1 MKYAI
6 TGSTIIDGTGRDPMD
21 NAVVLVEGKK
31 ITEIGFK
38 DEVSLSGAEEIK
50 ADGRWLL
57 PGLIDLHVHLFNS
70 SFISLNPKGSYQ
82 AYAGVLAA
90 KNLRTTLQAGVT
102 TVRGVSDLDRID
114 LALRDAVERGV
125 ILGSRVFG
133 AGKGIC
139 MTGGHGS
146 GWPAVMHEVDSPW
159 AVRKAVREEVKAG
172 VDLIKLLSSHR
183 TDNREFTQEE
193 INAGVDEGHGLGK
206 KVAIH
211 AANHVS
217 VLQAAEAGVDTIEHG
232 SFVDEKAADLM
243 AEKNITIIPTLWVKN
258 HIPKRI
264 EKQRKE
270 SSDRPLWNLDAK
282 DLEVTDTWFKRCV
295 EQLPKT
301 LKLVR
306 SKKIRIGTGTDNV
319 FPDQPFTMI
328 PEEMEWMTR
337 YSIPEMEVI
346 QSATRIGAEAI
357 GVEDK
362 LGTIE
367 KGKIA
372 DLIMVDKNP
381 LEDITVFKNVSWVM
395 KEGLIIPLEKE
406 WERRPIQ
413 NPIKIQ

>member
-102 TVRGVSDLDRID
+102 TVRGVSDLERID

-270 SSDRPLWNLDAK
+270 SSDRPLWNLDTK

-413 NPIKIQ
+413 NPIKIK